1 MPRGPRIDAPG
12 AIHHVT
18 FRGIERR
25 AIFADDLDRE
35 ALLTRLDR
43 LAILIWFRVFAWV
56 LMPNHVH
63 LVIQTKFGAL
73 PQFMA
78 RLCTSY
84 ALHFN
89 RRHGRAGHVFQ
100 NRYWSRPIEDE
111 PDVVVAY
118 VHRNPLR
125 GGLATDATL
134 PGYPWCGHGSLAGT
148 RPRRRFELCAAL
160 ELGGAPSLLA
170 IIDEE
175 CALAGV
181 SRGALIGNVRLHAVS
196 LARRRVVLRAL
207 RDAGLAPAEIAE
219 TLGIRA
225 ATVGQIV
232 RREGETGREARG

>member
-25 AIFADDLDRE
+25 EIFADDVDRE
-35 ALLTRLDR
+35 ALLTRVDR
-43 LAILIWFRVFAWV
+43 LAILIWFRVYAWV

-78 RLCTSY
+78 RLGTSY

-111 PDVVVAY
+111 LDAVVAY
-118 VHRNPLR
+118 VHRNPVR
-125 GGLATDATL
+125 AGLATEAAL
-134 PGYPWCGHGSLAGT
+134 IEYPWCGHGSLAGT
-148 RPRRRFELCAAL
+148 RPLRRFEQCAAL
-160 ELGGAPSLLA
+160 ELGDAPSLLE

-175 CALAGV
+175 CARVDV
-181 SRGALIGNVRLHAVS
+181 SRGALIGNVRLHTVS
-196 LARRRVVLRAL
+196 LARRRIVLRAF
-207 RDAGLAPAEIAE
+207 RDAGLAPAEIGEA
-219 TLGIRA
+219 LGIRA
-225 ATVGQIV
+225 GSVRQIV
-232 RREGETGREARG
+232 NREE

>member
-25 AIFADDLDRE
+25 EIFADDLDRE

-43 LAILIWFRVFAWV
+43 LAILIWFRMYAWV

-63 LVIQTKFGAL
+63 LVIQTRFGAL

-78 RLCTSY
+78 RLGTSY

-111 PDVVVAY
+111 LDAVVAY
-118 VHRNPLR
+118 VHRNALR
-125 GGLATDATL
+125 AGLTTEAGL
-134 PGYPWCGHGSLAGT
+134 PDYPWCGHGSLAGT
-148 RPRRRFELCAAL
+148 RPLRRFEQCAAL
-160 ELGGAPSLLA
+160 ELGGGPSLLA

-175 CALAGV
+175 CARADV

-196 LARRRVVLRAL
+196 LARRRIVLRAL
-207 RDAGLAPAEIAE
+207 RDAGLAPAEIGAA
-219 TLGIRA
+219 LGIRA
-225 ATVGQIV
+225 GSVCKIV
-232 RREGETGREARG
+232 NRGE

>member
-35 ALLTRLDR
+35 ALLTRMDR
-43 LAILIWFRVFAWV
+43 LAILFWFRVFAWV

-78 RLCTSY
+78 RLGTSY

-111 PDVVVAY
+111 LDAVVAY
-118 VHRNPLR
+118 VHRNPVR
-125 GGLATDATL
+125 AGLVTEASL
-134 PGYPWCGHGSLAGT
+134 PAYAWSGHGSLAGT
-148 RPRRRFELCAAL
+148 RPLRRFELCAAL

-175 CALAGV
+175 CARADV
-181 SRGALIGNVRLHAVS
+181 SRGAVIGNVRLHAVS
-196 LARRRVVLRAL
+196 LARRRIVLRAF
-207 RDAGLAPAEIAE
+207 RDAGLAPAEIGEA
-219 TLGIRA
+219 LGIRA
-225 ATVGQIV
+225 GSVRQIV
-232 RREGETGREARG
+232 NRER